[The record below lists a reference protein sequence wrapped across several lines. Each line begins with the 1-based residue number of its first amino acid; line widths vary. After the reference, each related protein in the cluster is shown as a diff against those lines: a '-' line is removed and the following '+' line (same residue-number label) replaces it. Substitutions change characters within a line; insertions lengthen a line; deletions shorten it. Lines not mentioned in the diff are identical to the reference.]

1 MYSEISGPKSGLRDT
16 ACNMSLN
23 PGSIGTNRPS
33 NKTSVSPSEFDPY
46 Y

>member
-16 ACNMSLN
+16 ACKMSLK
-23 PGSIGTNRPS
+23 SEAIGTNRPS